1 MTLLIASSAADGKT
15 LRPAVSAGMQAAHPR
30 PEARAA
36 RRGHFLSISLC
47 SWAQELPSCWTEAS
61 IHQHPGAPASLLDSS
76 LVSVGP
82 GGCPPWRPA
91 SVCPWPPVST
101 SSPHTRVRIWV
112 SDVIAGSHGPRPPSH
127 PMPGMWF
134 LHCLLGSGC
143 DWGRGTCIHSSRPQ
157 L

>member
-30 PEARAA
+30 PEARAS

-61 IHQHPGAPASLLDSS
+61 VHQHPGAPASLLDSS
-76 LVSVGP
+76 LVSAGP
-82 GGCPPWRPA
+82 GGCQPWRPA

-101 SSPHTRVRIWV
+101 SNLKPPHPCQDMSLRRDCWQPWPQASLSPYAGYAV
-112 SDVIAGSHGPRPPSH
+112 SVLPFGE
-127 PMPGMWF
+127 W
-134 LHCLLGSGC
+134 L
-143 DWGRGTCIHSSRPQ
+143 
-157 L
+157 